1 MRIILILGAAVFL
14 SSSALAQQKLMMYP
28 TFGGAH
34 FEYEIDTAVY
44 QVTPRQVSQILF
56 DDPAAY
62 REFKKART
70 SSTISGIMG
79 FAGAGLMIIPAAT
92 AIAGGDPEWALL
104 AGGAALVVASIPV
117 SVNYRRRAQNALDT
131 FNKKHTAQLIKTRFF
146 VTGNG
151 ARLVITF

>member
-1 MRIILILGAAVFL
+1 MRFILIVGAAVFL
-14 SSSALAQQKLMMYP
+14 SNSALAQQKLMMYP

-70 SSTISGIMG
+70 SSTISGILG

-92 AIAGGDPEWALL
+92 AIAGGDPEWVML
-104 AGGAALVVASIPV
+104 AGGAALVIASFPI
-117 SVNYRRRAQNALDT
+117 SANYRKRAQNALDT
-131 FNKKHTAQLIKTRFF
+131 FNQKHSAHIIKTRFF

-151 ARLVITF
+151 ARLVVTF